1 MFSQGRSAGFSA
13 AEAVLVLL
21 VAASNHI
28 AIVRVIVANALLWG
42 NKPITEQT
50 AGFSRCSERLRWSV
64 AFKNKQAP
72 REKEDDWSW
81 EKKLR
86 INGNRADT
94 LGTAHLNS
102 SLWRVPRENAIYD
115 FCDRR
120 AVCSDVWE
128 TFIITVEIE

>member
-28 AIVRVIVANALLWG
+28 AIVRVIVTNALLWG

-50 AGFSRCSERLRWSV
+50 ASFSRCSERLRWSV

-94 LGTAHLNS
+94 LTLI
-102 SLWRVPRENAIYD
+102 VPSDEFQEKMRSTISAI
-115 FCDRR
+115 
-120 AVCSDVWE
+120 AVRFVATCEKRLLSQ
-128 TFIITVEIE
+128 